1 LKERSA
7 GSVLP
12 PFDAQSKHA
21 LHRPIE
27 SATRSGNASAKIH
40 KAGADGTNMAAID
53 QHEKVQAIAKLVLA
67 RLGSTIT
74 STDTERGIAQ
84 RAAAMLAKCGIVDT
98 WYHACPALV
107 LAGSRSC
114 LSISGREYEPANEE
128 IGTTTLITVDL
139 SPSLQGVWGDCART
153 FFLEDGRCVT
163 EPTNPEFR
171 QGAEVERD
179 LHAALKS
186 FVTPSTTFEELY
198 EFANARIQSLGFEN
212 LDFLGNFGHSIE
224 MTRTERVYIEE
235 GNREKLS
242 SVEMFTFEPHV
253 RAIGGSWG
261 FKHEDV
267 YYFRNDALR
276 QL

>member
-1 LKERSA
+1 
-7 GSVLP
+7 
-12 PFDAQSKHA
+12 
-21 LHRPIE
+21 
-27 SATRSGNASAKIH
+27 
-40 KAGADGTNMAAID
+40 MAAID

-67 RLGSTIT
+67 RLGPTIT

-84 RAAAMLAKCGIVDT
+84 RATAMLAKCGIVDT
-98 WYHACPALV
+98 WYYACPALV

-139 SPSLQGVWGDCART
+139 SPSLQGVWGDCARS
-153 FFLEDGRCVT
+153 FFLEDGRCVA

-186 FVTPSTTFEELY
+186 FGTPSTTFEELH

-212 LDFLGNFGHSIE
+212 LDFLGNLGHSIG

-235 GNREKLS
+235 GNREKSEALDGGLRDLNTNLPKRLNLS
-242 SVEMFTFEPHV
+242 EEDKQALEAFLNTFTDTPLLTDPQFSDP
-253 RAIGGSWG
+253 
-261 FKHEDV
+261 F
-267 YYFRNDALR
+267 
-276 QL
+276 Q

>member
-1 LKERSA
+1 
-7 GSVLP
+7 
-12 PFDAQSKHA
+12 
-21 LHRPIE
+21 
-27 SATRSGNASAKIH
+27 
-40 KAGADGTNMAAID
+40 
-53 QHEKVQAIAKLVLA
+53 
-67 RLGSTIT
+67 
-74 STDTERGIAQ
+74 
-84 RAAAMLAKCGIVDT
+84 MLAKCGIVDT

-114 LSISGREYEPANEE
+114 LSISGREYEPADEE

-186 FVTPSTTFEELY
+186 LVTPSTTFEELY